1 MDKETHEQHENNG
14 RKIENLI
21 HKKLKHEAPTD
32 RSLPIFQSQRTQG
45 ASSAMIVEMFLSK
58 MCAGGGHSSSFR
70 HSVERREMKVVSF
83 VAIIG

>member
-1 MDKETHEQHENNG
+1 MRTMEGNEKENRELDTQ
-14 RKIENLI
+14 
-21 HKKLKHEAPTD
+21 KLKHEAPTD

-45 ASSAMIVEMFLSK
+45 ASSAMIVVMFLSK

-70 HSVERREMKVVSF
+70 HSVERREMKVVPF